1 MPTKIFIQ
9 LCFFCLLVLVGCND
23 DPDFKQ
29 KLLINKINGEQKI
42 LNHIE
47 MMHMKGQWLLSEE
60 QFKQTKQRS
69 IEKIASY
76 EKELARFRGR

>member
-1 MPTKIFIQ
+1 MPAKIFIL
-9 LCFFCLLVLVGCND
+9 LCFFCLLVLIGCND

-47 MMHMKGQWLLSEE
+47 LMHMKGQWLLSEE
-60 QFKQTKQRS
+60 QFKQAKQRS

-76 EKELARFRGR
+76 DNELARLRAR